1 MKPFSFMRFEFST
14 TYFMD
19 LPLEEAVREC
29 FALGFNNLQLGA
41 AHLKADV
48 RRVLELKERYSLN
61 FSLHAPVPS
70 PRDEINS
77 RTLSFFL
84 KSLDNA
90 KLLNADPVI
99 LHPPDD
105 LRMIPLIREFCVKA
119 LRLGL
124 TVCLENKGFDQVN
137 VNSPVKV
144 LSIIREL
151 SLPNVFLCFD
161 TNHLFGLLDSE
172 EAVFDSLVKSYDFV
186 RAVHLVRM
194 SGCLIEHES
203 PVRTPFMTRIIRFL
217 KDFSGPVTLEVVP
230 PISRERILASR
241 DYVREVLSSA

>member
-1 MKPFSFMRFEFST
+1 MRFEFST

-19 LPLEEAVREC
+19 LPLEDAVKEC
-29 FALGFNNLQLGA
+29 LAFGFNNLQLGA

-48 RRVLELKERYSLN
+48 RKVLELKKRYNLN

-70 PRDEINS
+70 PMNEINS
-77 RTLSFFL
+77 KTLSFFL

-90 KLLNADPVI
+90 RVLNANPVI

-119 LRLGL
+119 LSLGL

-137 VNSPVKV
+137 VNTPVKV

-172 EAVFDSLVKSYDFV
+172 EAVFDSLVKHYDFV

-194 SGCLIEHES
+194 SGCLIEHEP
-203 PVRTPFMTRIIRFL
+203 PVRTPFMTKIIRFL
-217 KDFSGPVTLEVVP
+217 RDFSGPVTFEVVP
-230 PISRERILASR
+230 PITREQILASK
-241 DYVREVLSSA
+241 DYIHEVLNGF